1 MVERSLLTFRWWSIV
16 TWFVSMRKRKIC
28 FLTMIKIDG
37 GDFTALLSFPSFM
50 ILEPIEHVLALDLT
64 VDTQLRRDL
73 LNLIGARC
81 S

>member
-1 MVERSLLTFRWWSIV
+1 MMTYV
-16 TWFVSMRKRKIC
+16 VSMRNREVC
-28 FLTMIKIDG
+28 VLTMIKVDG

-50 ILEPIEHVLALDLT
+50 VLEPIEHVLAFDLT
-64 VDTQLRRDL
+64 VETQFHRDL